1 MTTKQASELQDTLE
15 KMMSC
20 ISAGYDIAEQLLRIQ
35 QLSEDIE
42 ATAPKMLMHY
52 LERRSYA
59 KALDFLNELKYQ

>member
-1 MTTKQASELQDTLE
+1 MTTEQASELQDTLE

-20 ISAGYDIAEQLLRIQ
+20 ISAGDDIAEQLLRIQ